1 MTQGPCDYRLFFF
14 LNEKRKQIN
23 EKSRSNEQLTEPKL
37 GTKMLSVLPS
47 KKKKKLS
54 VQVQLCTAIN

>member
-1 MTQGPCDYRLFFF
+1 MTIDCFFF
-14 LNEKRKQIN
+14 KNEKRKQIN

-47 KKKKKLS
+47 KKKKKKLS

>member
-1 MTQGPCDYRLFFF
+1 MTIDCFFF